1 MSSFS
6 EPWFYF
12 VMAII
17 AGLILFNLA
26 ITGTPVSRFRPI
38 LTVKSVPLRI
48 AFFFISVAIFALLMW
63 MMKHQMAA
71 AMQYFDQPS

>member
-1 MSSFS
+1 M
-6 EPWFYF
+6 
-12 VMAII
+12 V
-17 AGLILFNLA
+17 LFRDGHHRGSNIVQSCDHRDACLQVQA
-26 ITGTPVSRFRPI
+26 RPI